1 MNSILHTAALTKRF
15 YTARSLLR
23 PSSAMLALDHL
34 DLTVPESSIYALVGP
49 NGAGKTT
56 TIKILMNLFRA
67 TSGESTV
74 FGHDSGKL
82 APADFARIGYV
93 SENQVLPG
101 WMSVGYLMEY
111 LRPFYPTWDRE
122 REKQLLRQ
130 LELPLDRKLRHLSRG
145 MLMKAAL
152 AAALAHRPRLIV
164 MDEPFSGLDALV
176 RDELIESLLE
186 SVDGATVFI
195 SSHDLSDIESFSS
208 HVGFLYG
215 GRLQSSEELAVL
227 SAHFREIE
235 VTTPDAA
242 PAASATDF
250 VLPTPWPRQ
259 WLNPDRSGAVTRF
272 TDSQFDAD
280 STPALVQSLFG
291 AMCRIDVSPMSLR
304 SIFVAL
310 TKARRE
316 EAN

>member
-1 MNSILHTAALTKRF
+1 MNSVLHTAALTKRF
-15 YTARSLLR
+15 YSARSLLR
-23 PSSAMLALDHL
+23 PSRAMLALDRL

-56 TIKILMNLFRA
+56 TIKILMNLLRA
-67 TSGESTV
+67 SSGESTV
-74 FGHDSGKL
+74 FGHDSGAL
-82 APADFARIGYV
+82 SPADFARIGYV

-122 REKQLLRQ
+122 REAQLLRQ

-145 MLMKAAL
+145 MLMKASL
-152 AAALAHRPRLIV
+152 AAALAHRQRLIV

-186 SVDGATVFI
+186 SADGATVFI

-215 GRLQSSEELAVL
+215 GRLESSEELAAL
-227 SAHFREIE
+227 SARFREIE
-235 VTTPDAA
+235 VASPDLA
-242 PAASATDF
+242 PAASATNLA
-250 VLPTPWPRQ
+250 LPTPWPRQ
-259 WLNPDRSGAVTRF
+259 WLNPERSGVVTHF
-272 TDSQFDAD
+272 TDSQFDAG
-280 STPALVQSLFG
+280 STPALIQTLFG
-291 AMCRIDVSPMSLR
+291 ATCQIDVTPMSLR
-304 SIFVAL
+304 SIFVAV

-316 EAN
+316 EVN

>member
-1 MNSILHTAALTKRF
+1 MNSILQTTALTKRF
-15 YTARSLLR
+15 YSARSLLR
-23 PSSAMLALDHL
+23 PSSGMLALDHL

-56 TIKILMNLFRA
+56 TIKILMNLLRA
-67 TSGESTV
+67 TSGESMV
-74 FGHDSGKL
+74 FGHGSGKL

-215 GRLQSSEELAVL
+215 GRLRSSEELATL
-227 SAHFREIE
+227 SARFREIE
-235 VTTPDAA
+235 VTA
-242 PAASATDF
+242 PAAGATDLT
-250 VLPTPWPRQ
+250 LPTPWPRQ

-272 TDSQFDAD
+272 TDSQFDAG

-291 AMCRIDVSPMSLR
+291 ATCRIDVSPMSLR
-304 SIFVAL
+304 SIFVAT

-316 EAN
+316 EAK